1 MVEVAEDS
9 GTALVTVRV
18 PVAVRERLDAL
29 AHPTKRS
36 RSFLCAEALVEY
48 LDTQTW
54 RIEEIE
60 KAVNE
65 ADAGDF
71 ATEEELQTL
80 FRGRAPT
87 D

>member
-1 MVEVAEDS
+1 MVETAEDS
-9 GTALVTVRV
+9 RTALVTVRV
-18 PVAVRERLDAL
+18 PVALRERLDAL
-29 AHPTKRS
+29 AHATKRS

-48 LDTQTW
+48 LEMQAW
-54 RIEEIE
+54 QIEEIE
-60 KAVNE
+60 KALRE

-80 FRGRAPT
+80 FRARAPT